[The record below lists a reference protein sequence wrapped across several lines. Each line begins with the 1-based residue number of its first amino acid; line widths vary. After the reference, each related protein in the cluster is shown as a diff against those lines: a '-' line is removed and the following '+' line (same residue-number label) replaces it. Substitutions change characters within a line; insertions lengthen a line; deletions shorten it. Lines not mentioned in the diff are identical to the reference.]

1 MRGALPV
8 DAALADRG
16 SAAAVGAVSSE
27 ETTYSSP
34 EMRDYL
40 APLITM
46 QPEPIETTVA
56 RKAIAS
62 SISISADQK
71 NDTVANSQ
79 SLLTPSSA

>member
-8 DAALADRG
+8 DAAIADSG
-16 SAAAVGAVSSE
+16 GAAALDAASPI
-27 ETTYSSP
+27 ETPYSSP

-62 SISISADQK
+62 SISISAYQK